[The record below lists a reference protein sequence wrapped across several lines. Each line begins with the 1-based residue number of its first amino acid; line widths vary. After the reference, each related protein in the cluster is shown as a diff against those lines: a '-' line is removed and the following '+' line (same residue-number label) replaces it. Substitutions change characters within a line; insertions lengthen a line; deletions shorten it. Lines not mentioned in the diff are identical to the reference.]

1 MQPFLQLVAHDLYTK
16 IGNDLSRT
24 VLVFPNKR
32 TNLFFNEYLAEES
45 DQPIWSPAAMSISDL
60 LQKLSIQKA
69 GDPIRLVCELYKVF
83 KEETGSRETLDDFYF
98 WGELLISDF
107 DDVDKNMVD
116 ADKLFSNL
124 QDLKNLMDD
133 YEFLD
138 EEQEEAIR
146 QFFQNF
152 SIERRTQGKIHIPLG
167 QTGYYLSSLSGEP
180 CRTGHCLRRYALP
193 ERHRT
198 TRYRPA

>member
-32 TNLFFNEYLAEES
+32 ANLFFNEYLAEES

-60 LQKLSIQKA
+60 LQKLSVQKA

-107 DDVDKNMVD
+107 DDVDKIWWMQTNC
-116 ADKLFSNL
+116 S
-124 QDLKNLMDD
+124 
-133 YEFLD
+133 
-138 EEQEEAIR
+138 AICK
-146 QFFQNF
+146 
-152 SIERRTQGKIHIPLG
+152 T
-167 QTGYYLSSLSGEP
+167 
-180 CRTGHCLRRYALP
+180 
-193 ERHRT
+193 
-198 TRYRPA
+198 